1 MARRTLELNHPT
13 AYDIVANDFH
23 LCGFGTAFEG
33 MPGRAR
39 VLDESGTVLA
49 DVALHVPGFVG
60 EFVESVRLQATP
72 SSARGMI
79 RIEPDDPSDGEGGP
93 LERPEV
99 PITFGLI
106 LIPGYQG
113 FTWYEVVPGDT
124 LSDLAKRFLTDAD
137 RYPILAEANRDS
149 VSDPNSILVGQQL
162 RIPLI

>member
-1 MARRTLELNHPT
+1 M
-13 AYDIVANDFH
+13 
-23 LCGFGTAFEG
+23 
-33 MPGRAR
+33 
-39 VLDESGTVLA
+39 
-49 DVALHVPGFVG
+49 
-60 EFVESVRLQATP
+60 
-72 SSARGMI
+72 
-79 RIEPDDPSDGEGGP
+79 
-93 LERPEV
+93 

-162 RIPLI
+162 PIRALVSLQRLPDGARVARLPPFGLRDDFFAIGREQLQALGYLAQ